1 MTSTGGFDF
10 ATMFWLAS
18 LSLRSHAAIK
28 GVRDGFCSCTSGA
41 ELAELSELM
50 ETGELSPVID
60 CVFPF

>member
-1 MTSTGGFDF
+1 
-10 ATMFWLAS
+10 MFWLAS